1 MKKLIFTLSV
11 VAVVL
16 SACRKELPIEQIELK
31 TTKGFYLLNE
41 ANMGSNKSS
50 LDYYDYG
57 KSEYLLDIF
66 PKVNPDVGFKL
77 GDVGNDLQV
86 YGNRLYAV
94 INLSNMVEVM
104 DKNTAKHIGSF
115 TVPNCRYIAFYRNKM
130 YITSYAGKV
139 GDGEQLGFVAEF
151 DTLTMQETRRV
162 EVGYQPDGLA
172 VVGDKLYVANSGG
185 YRGKAKGYDNRLSII
200 DLNTMKE
207 IKKLEVAMNLN
218 LVHTDSK
225 GNLYISAR
233 GDYGN
238 VKSDIYKIDSQT
250 ENITPLG
257 IENHKF
263 QIVSDTLFAY
273 SVNESTNVK
282 KFVMYD
288 LKNSHLITEN
298 LVTDG
303 TDAKIKQPYGIYYN
317 QQRQEIYLLDAK
329 FYTIPGEVF
338 CYSKSGKLLWQHQT
352 GDIPSSMVFI
362 TD

>member
-1 MKKLIFTLSV
+1 MKKLIITLAA
-11 VAVVL
+11 VAVAL
-16 SACRKELPIEQIELK
+16 TACRKEIPFDPIEIQ

-41 ANMGSNKSS
+41 GNMGSNKAS
-50 LDYYDYG
+50 LDYYNYETG
-57 KSEYLLDIF
+57 EYMLDIF
-66 PKVNPDVGFKL
+66 PKINPDVGFKL

-115 TVPNCRYIAFYRNKM
+115 TVPNCRYIAFYRDKM
-130 YITSYAGKV
+130 YVTSYAGRV
-139 GDGEQLGFVAEF
+139 NDGDQLGFVAEF
-151 DTLTMQETRRV
+151 DTLTLKETRRV

-172 VVGDKLYVANSGG
+172 IVGDRLYVANSGG
-185 YRGKAKGYDNRLSII
+185 YRRTSGYDNRLSII

-218 LVHTDSK
+218 LVRADSK
-225 GNLYISAR
+225 GNLYVSAR
-233 GDYGN
+233 GNYTSII
-238 VKSDIYKIDSQT
+238 SDIYKIDSQT

-273 SVNESTNVK
+273 SANESTGVK
-282 KFVMYD
+282 KFVIYD
-288 LKNSHLITEN
+288 LKNSKVITEN
-298 LVTDG
+298 FITDG
-303 TDAKIKQPYGIYYN
+303 TDSKIKQPYGIYYN

-329 FYTIPGEVF
+329 FYTIPGKVF
-338 CYSKSGKLLWQHQT
+338 CYSKAGKLLWQHQT